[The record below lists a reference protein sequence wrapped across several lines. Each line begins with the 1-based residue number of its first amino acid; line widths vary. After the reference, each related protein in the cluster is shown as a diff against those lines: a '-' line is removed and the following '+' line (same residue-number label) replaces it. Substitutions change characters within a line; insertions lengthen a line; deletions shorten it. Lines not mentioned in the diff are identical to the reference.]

1 MDDSRIIELFF
12 LRNEEALK
20 ETEKKYGSF
29 IHITALNITG
39 TSEDAEE
46 CTNDTYLKLWNSIP
60 PEKPV
65 YFKAYVGKIVRN
77 TALSLYRRNKAS
89 KRGSGFSV
97 LLSELGDC
105 LPSGVTVEDDFDGKY
120 MSGLISE
127 WLYTLT
133 DENRALFIRRYW
145 YGDSLKELSE
155 KTGRPADKLAS
166 LFFSLRKQLKKE
178 LEGKGVNV

>member
-29 IHITALNITG
+29 IHITAFNITG

-46 CTNDTYLKLWNSIP
+46 CANDTYLKLWNSIP

-65 YFKAYVGKIVRN
+65 YFKAYVGKLVRN
-77 TALSLYRRNKAS
+77 TALSLYRKNKAA
-89 KRGSGFSV
+89 KRDSALSV
-97 LLSELGDC
+97 LLSELEDC
-105 LPSGVTVEDDFDGKY
+105 LPTAVTVEDDYDGKY
-120 MSGLISE
+120 LSGVISA
-127 WLYTLT
+127 WLYTLSE
-133 DENRALFIRRYW
+133 ENRVLFIRRYW

-155 KTGRPADKLAS
+155 KTGMPTEKLAS
-166 LFFSLRKQLKKE
+166 LFFSLRKKLKKE